1 MILWS
6 FWLEARGSETWGYRE
21 FREIQE
27 EKSNRVGL
35 DGFVDILVGE
45 VGIQQAVYCG
55 QCVSETFFL
64 QSGLILC
71 RSFPH
76 HPSA

>member
-1 MILWS
+1 MTLWS
-6 FWLEARGSETWGYRE
+6 FWLEARGCEKWGYEYRE

-35 DGFVDILVGE
+35 DGLVEILVGK

-55 QCVSETFFL
+55 QCV
-64 QSGLILC
+64 
-71 RSFPH
+71 
-76 HPSA
+76 